1 MPFFILLACDPKP
14 ATDKV
19 QTDPGH
25 DSADTGAP
33 DSGETDSAD
42 TANETGDTDTGIP
55 PEGCRATPAA
65 SDRDRAVFV
74 SLPYTSSGRAAD
86 VWARLTLTEAG
97 DLVDDGV
104 RFEMGRSYM
113 GEIEFTPDGEI
124 GFAVQD
130 DGTVGIFKEDGTVID
145 PGVGGFYAGRVVV
158 DPSGEF
164 IWVVD
169 GNWQNNGGGIYRLPI
184 DCESGEPGTPERV
197 IEAKL
202 PADILLEGDHAV
214 IVGREVPG
222 SDDSDDLSRVSWP
235 DGTFVLGTDAFGDDE
250 AFVTDAVVWDDFIL
264 VGDNSEFS
272 GVPTRVAVV
281 AAADLKARGTFDV
294 EDPISLLNGG
304 GFVMI
309 VSGYGDAILG
319 AKPDSEGNVTSV
331 FTVVNSELPGGAA
344 RVGRGSLEG
353 RLLVSEVSGIH
364 MLDVDYDGNATE
376 LGLTSLGT
384 NYEGIIGAIGIA
396 P

>member
-1 MPFFILLACDPKP
+1 MLLILLACD
-14 ATDKV
+14 ANLTTDKV
-19 QTDPGH
+19 QSDPGH
-25 DSADTGAP
+25 DSGI
-33 DSGETDSAD
+33 SDSAD
-42 TANETGDTDTGIP
+42 TDSGDSAGETDDTDTGTAAD
-55 PEGCRATPAA
+55 GCRATPAA
-65 SDRDRAVFV
+65 ADRDRAVFV
-74 SLPYTSSGRAAD
+74 SLPYGSSGRAAD
-86 VWARLTLTEAG
+86 VWARLTLTESG
-97 DLVDDGV
+97 DLVDDGF

-130 DGTVGIFKEDGTVID
+130 DGTLGIFHADGTVIN

-164 IWVVD
+164 VWVVD

-184 DCESGEPGTPERV
+184 DCETGEPGTPERV
-197 IEAKL
+197 VEAKL
-202 PADILLEGDHAV
+202 PADILLEGDQAV

-235 DGTFVLGTDAFGDDE
+235 DGTFVLGTDAFGDDD
-250 AFVTDAVVWDDFIL
+250 AFVTDAVRWDDLIL
-264 VGDNSEFS
+264 IGDNSEFS

-281 AAADLKARGTFDV
+281 AASDLKARGTFDV
-294 EDPISLLNGG
+294 EDPISLIHAGG
-304 GFVMI
+304 IVLI
-309 VSGYGDAILG
+309 VSGYGDAVLG
-319 AKPDSEGNVTSV
+319 VKPDSDGNVSSV

-353 RLLVSEVSGIH
+353 RVLVSEVSGIH
-364 MLDVDYDGNATE
+364 MVDIDDEGNSSE
-376 LGLTSLGT
+376 LGVTSLGT